1 VQVDKKV
8 SGGWRTGFLRK
19 KITGKK
25 EFEETN
31 FSET

>member
-1 VQVDKKV
+1 VQVDKV
-8 SGGWRTGFLRK
+8 SVGWRTDFLRK